1 MKRLLVVHV
10 MIVLMLVLTACGGA
24 PATEA
29 PAATEAPMTEAPATE
44 APTEAPAT
52 EAPATEVIP
61 ETGTEGLDEFG
72 ERYDADPEVLTKSI
86 GTTEGIPDI
95 ALAAMYRA
103 GLPVDEARQ
112 ELAIKCWREKT
123 CDTGTG
129 GDITVAL
136 ADGFGENFW
145 RQATHM
151 EFILQA
157 LTYPEIGKI
166 IYTTAAL
173 DTQKAISDIR
183 SLIAQDVDIIV
194 GFPDAGDALLPTI
207 REATDRG
214 IIYITHSYGKIGEPG
229 ADYASF
235 VAEDVCLLGQLF
247 AETLNTEVGSGKVAF
262 LGGTPGNALS
272 AYWQS
277 CEEPELSPDLELV
290 GRADTNWTREGT
302 LQAVSGFI
310 SSNPDIKGYS
320 YEAADSF
327 MGGVRAYEAAGLPLD
342 IVLTLRTDEVS
353 LFCEWQKINNPNFK
367 IFYASGGNYQSRIA
381 LTAGMMKLKGLE
393 LPAEGIIIPT
403 VMRQVDETTCNPDM
417 PQEASLSSLI
427 PIPIFQ
433 VMGQ

>member
-1 MKRLLVVHV
+1 MKRFLVLNV
-10 MIVLMLVLTACGGA
+10 MIVLALVLTACGGVA
-24 PATEA
+24 ATATEA
-29 PAATEAPMTEAPATE
+29 S
-44 APTEAPAT
+44 
-52 EAPATEVIP
+52 
-61 ETGTEGLDEFG
+61 GTTDPGIEGADQFG
-72 ERYDADPEVLTKSI
+72 ERYDADPAVLTKSI
-86 GTTEGIPDI
+86 GTTEGVPQI

-112 ELAIKCWREKT
+112 QLAIKCWREKT

-129 GDITVAL
+129 GNITVAL

-194 GFPDAGDALLPTI
+194 GFPDAGDALLPAV
-207 REATDRG
+207 REATERG
-214 IIYITHSYGKIGEPG
+214 ILYITHSYGKIGEPG
-229 ADYASF
+229 KDYTTF

-247 AETLNTEVGSGKVAF
+247 AETLKKEVGSGKVAF

-277 CEEPELSPDLELV
+277 CEEPELGADLELV

-310 SSNPDIKGYS
+310 SSDPDIKGYS

-353 LFCEWQKINNPNFK
+353 LMCEWEKINNPNFK

-381 LTAGMMKLKGLE
+381 LTAGMMKLKGAE
-393 LPAEGIIIPT
+393 VPAEGIIIPT
-403 VMRQVDETTCNPDM
+403 VMRQVDADTCNPEM

>member
-1 MKRLLVVHV
+1 MKRLLVIHLMVV
-10 MIVLMLVLTACGGA
+10 FMLVLTACGGA

-29 PAATEAPMTEAPATE
+29 PSMTEAPETEAPAMTEAPA
-44 APTEAPAT
+44 AT
-52 EAPATEVIP
+52 EAAATGVIP
-61 ETGTEGLDEFG
+61 ETGIEGLDEFG
-72 ERYDADPEVLTKSI
+72 ERYDADPAVLTQSI
-86 GTTEGIPDI
+86 GTTEGVPEI
-95 ALAAMYRA
+95 ALAAIYRA

-112 ELAIKCWREKT
+112 ELAIKCWRDKV

-194 GFPDAGDALLPTI
+194 GFPDAGDALLPAI
-207 REATDRG
+207 REAHERG

-229 ADYASF
+229 QDYDSF

-247 AETLNTEVGSGKVAF
+247 AETLNEEVGSGKVAF

-277 CEEPELSPDLELV
+277 CEEPALGAELELV

-381 LTAGMMKLKGLE
+381 LTAGMMKLKGSE

-403 VMRQVDETTCNPDM
+403 VMRQVDENTCNPDM

-427 PIPIFQ
+427 PIPIFK

>member
-1 MKRLLVVHV
+1 MKRFLVFNV
-10 MIVLMLVLTACGGA
+10 MIVLALILTACGGVA
-24 PATEA
+24 ATATESS
-29 PAATEAPMTEAPATE
+29 
-44 APTEAPAT
+44 
-52 EAPATEVIP
+52 
-61 ETGTEGLDEFG
+61 GTTNPGIEGADQFG
-72 ERYDADPEVLTKSI
+72 ERYDADPAVLTKSI
-86 GTTEGIPDI
+86 GTTEGVPQI

-129 GDITVAL
+129 GNVTVAL

-194 GFPDAGDALLPTI
+194 GFPDAGDALLPAI
-207 REATDRG
+207 REATERG

-229 ADYASF
+229 KDYSSF

-247 AETLNTEVGSGKVAF
+247 AETLNTEIGTGKVAF

-277 CEEPELSPDLELV
+277 CEEPALSKDLTLI
-290 GRADTNWTREGT
+290 GRADTSWTQQGT
-302 LQAVSGFI
+302 LEAVSGMI

-327 MGGVRAYEAAGLPLD
+327 LGGVRAYEAANLPLD
-342 IVLTLRTDEVS
+342 IVLTLRTDEVDM
-353 LFCEWQKINNPNFK
+353 FCEWKKINNPN
-367 IFYASGGNYQSRIA
+367 
-381 LTAGMMKLKGLE
+381 
-393 LPAEGIIIPT
+393 
-403 VMRQVDETTCNPDM
+403 
-417 PQEASLSSLI
+417 
-427 PIPIFQ
+427 
-433 VMGQ
+433 

>member
-1 MKRLLVVHV
+1 MKRLLVIHV
-10 MIVLMLVLTACGGA
+10 IVVFMLVLTACGGAAPTEAPATEPAA

-29 PAATEAPMTEAPATE
+29 PAATEAP
-44 APTEAPAT
+44 
-52 EAPATEVIP
+52 VVP
-61 ETGTEGLDEFG
+61 ETGSEGLDQYG
-72 ERYDADPEVLTKSI
+72 ERYDADPAVLTQSI
-86 GTTEGIPDI
+86 GTADGVPEI

-112 ELAIKCWREKT
+112 ELAIKCWREKI

-145 RQATHM
+145 RQMTHM

-173 DTQKAISDIR
+173 DTQRAISDIR

-194 GFPDAGDALLPTI
+194 GFPDAGDALLPAI
-207 REATDRG
+207 REATERG
-214 IIYITHSYGKIGEPG
+214 IPYITHSYGKIGEPG
-229 ADYASF
+229 KDYSTF
-235 VAEDVCLLGQLF
+235 VAEDVCKLGQLF
-247 AETLNTEVGSGKVAF
+247 AETLNNEVGSGKVAF

-277 CEEPELSPDLELV
+277 CEEPALSPDLTLI

-310 SSNPDIKGYS
+310 SSDPDIRGYS

-353 LFCEWQKINNPNFK
+353 LFCEYKQPKFQDILCV
-367 IFYASGGNYQSRIA
+367 GGQLPVPHRVDSRH
-381 LTAGMMKLKGLE
+381 
-393 LPAEGIIIPT
+393 
-403 VMRQVDETTCNPDM
+403 DES
-417 PQEASLSSLI
+417 QRL
-427 PIPIFQ
+427 
-433 VMGQ
+433 

>member
-1 MKRLLVVHV
+1 MKRLVILNMMLV
-10 MIVLMLVLTACGGA
+10 LALVLTACGGVA
-24 PATEA
+24 ATATEA
-29 PAATEAPMTEAPATE
+29 A
-44 APTEAPAT
+44 
-52 EAPATEVIP
+52 
-61 ETGTEGLDEFG
+61 TGTTDPGIEGADEFG
-72 ERYDADPEVLTKSI
+72 ERYDADPAILTQSI
-86 GTTEGIPDI
+86 GTTEGVPQI
-95 ALAAMYRA
+95 ALATMYRA
-103 GLPVDEARQ
+103 GLPVDQARQ
-112 ELAIKCWREKT
+112 ALALKCWREKV

-129 GDITVAL
+129 GSITVAL

-157 LTYPEIGKI
+157 LTYPEIGRI

-183 SLIAQDVDIIV
+183 SMIAQEVDIIV
-194 GFPDAGDALLPTI
+194 GFPDAGDALLPAI
-207 REATDRG
+207 REATERG

-229 ADYASF
+229 TDYSSF

-247 AETLNTEVGSGKVAF
+247 AETLNNEVGTGKVAF

-277 CEEPELSPDLELV
+277 CEEPVLGGGLELV

-310 SSNPDIKGYS
+310 SSDPDIKGYS

-327 MGGVRAYEAAGLPLD
+327 MGGVRAYEAAGIPLD
-342 IVLTLRTDEVS
+342 VVLTLRTDEVS
-353 LFCEWQKINNPNFK
+353 LMCEWQRINNPNFK

-381 LTAGMMKLKGLE
+381 LTAGMMKLKGYE

-403 VMRQVDETTCNPDM
+403 VMRQVDADTCNPDM

-433 VMGQ
+433 EMGQ

>member
-1 MKRLLVVHV
+1 MKRFVVLNV
-10 MIVLMLVLTACGGA
+10 MIVLALILTACGGVA
-24 PATEA
+24 ATATESS
-29 PAATEAPMTEAPATE
+29 
-44 APTEAPAT
+44 
-52 EAPATEVIP
+52 
-61 ETGTEGLDEFG
+61 GTTNPGIEGADQYG
-72 ERYDADPEVLTKSI
+72 ERYDADPDVLTQSI
-86 GTTEGIPDI
+86 GTAEGVPQI

-112 ELAIKCWREKT
+112 ELAIKCWREKI

-129 GDITVAL
+129 GNITVAL

-157 LTYPEIGKI
+157 LTYPEIGRI

-194 GFPDAGDALLPTI
+194 GFPDAGDALLPAI
-207 REATDRG
+207 REATERG

-229 ADYASF
+229 QDYSSF

-247 AETLNTEVGSGKVAF
+247 AETLNKEVGSGKVAF

-277 CEEPELSPDLELV
+277 CEEPALSPELELV

-310 SSNPDIKGYS
+310 SSDPDIKGYS

-353 LFCEWQKINNPNFK
+353 LFCEWESINNPNFK

-381 LTAGMMKLKGLE
+381 LTAGMMQLKGYE
-393 LPAEGIIIPT
+393 LPAEGVIIPT
-403 VMRQVDETTCNPDM
+403 VMRQVDADTCNPEM

>member
-44 APTEAPAT
+44 APTEAAT
-52 EAPATEVIP
+52 EAAATEVIP
-61 ETGTEGLDEFG
+61 ETGTEGMDEFG

-112 ELAIKCWREKT
+112 ELAIKCWREKI

-194 GFPDAGDALLPTI
+194 GFPDAGDALLPAI

-229 ADYASF
+229 TDYASF

-247 AETLNTEVGSGKVAF
+247 ADTLNNEVGTGKVAF

-277 CEEPELSPDLELV
+277 CEEPALSPDLELV

-353 LFCEWQKINNPNFK
+353 LFCEWQRIDNPNFK

-381 LTAGMMKLKGLE
+381 LTAGMMKLKGFE